1 VADRALRMYVTLKGC
16 MLPSVIHLAILSEG
30 ALDECFLLG
39 GYIPYPA
46 KVPSTA
52 R

>member
-1 VADRALRMYVTLKGC
+1 MYVILKGS